1 MKGIGGLHDCLK
13 CGNYYSRQ
21 SQERGLVLVHLGC
34 YDKISSLGVFQT
46 VNILTVLEAGKS
58 KIKLLSDSVPGDGPA
73 SLTAVVLP

>member
-58 KIKLLSDSVPGDGPA
+58 KIKLLSDLAADAGDG
-73 SLTAVVLP
+73 LVVAQLH